1 MKYVDTAVT
10 FAEIPDQ
17 ICLCINISGCQFR
30 CPDCH
35 SKYLWEDTGTEL
47 TPEVLDQ
54 LIVNNPGISCICL
67 MGGTEEEIL
76 HLLKSSKK
84 IWNLKRAWYTGQS
97 EIPNN
102 YALLMLL
109 DYIKVGPYIAEKG
122 PLTSET
128 TNQRLYKIE
137 HMYTPF
143 GTDLGS
149 CAIPVDITSR
159 FWIKEEL

>member
-122 PLTSET
+122 PLNSKT

-137 HMYTPF
+137 HNYSSLA
-143 GTDLGS
+143 TDLGP
-149 CAIPVDITSR
+149 CATPVDITSR
-159 FWIKEEL
+159 FWTKEEL

>member
-122 PLTSET
+122 PLNNKT

-137 HMYTPF
+137 HNYSPLV
-143 GTDLGS
+143 TDSGS

-159 FWIKEEL
+159 FWTKEEL

>member
-54 LIVNNPGISCICL
+54 LIVNAPGISCICL

-122 PLTSET
+122 PLNSKT

-137 HMYTPF
+137 HNYSSLV
-143 GTDLGS
+143 TDSGS

-159 FWIKEEL
+159 FWTKEEL

>member
-54 LIVNNPGISCICL
+54 LIVNTPGISCICL

-122 PLTSET
+122 PLNSKT

-137 HMYTPF
+137 HNYSPLVA
-143 GTDLGS
+143 DLGS

-159 FWIKEEL
+159 FWTKEEL

>member
-122 PLTSET
+122 PLNSKT

-137 HMYTPF
+137 HNYSPLVA
-143 GTDLGS
+143 DSGS

-159 FWIKEEL
+159 F

>member
-122 PLTSET
+122 PLNSKT

-137 HMYTPF
+137 HNYSPL

-159 FWIKEEL
+159 FWTKEEL

>member
-47 TPEVLDQ
+47 TSEVLDQ

-109 DYIKVGPYIAEKG
+109 DYIKVGPYVAEKG
-122 PLTSET
+122 PLTSKT

-137 HMYTPF
+137 HNYSSLA
-143 GTDLGS
+143 TDLGP
-149 CAIPVDITSR
+149 CATPVDLTSR
-159 FWIKEEL
+159 FWTKDVL

>member
-1 MKYVDTAVT
+1 
-10 FAEIPDQ
+10 
-17 ICLCINISGCQFR
+17 
-30 CPDCH
+30 
-35 SKYLWEDTGTEL
+35 
-47 TPEVLDQ
+47 
-54 LIVNNPGISCICL
+54 

-84 IWNLKRAWYTGQS
+84 IWNFKRAWYTGQS

-122 PLTSET
+122 PLNSKT

-137 HMYTPF
+137 HNYSSLV
-143 GTDLGS
+143 TDSGS
-149 CAIPVDITSR
+149 CAIQVDITSR
-159 FWIKEEL
+159 FWTKEEL

>member
-122 PLTSET
+122 PLNSKT

-137 HMYTPF
+137 HNYSSLV
-143 GTDLGS
+143 TDLGS
-149 CAIPVDITSR
+149 CAISVDITSR
-159 FWIKEEL
+159 FWTKEEL

>member
-122 PLTSET
+122 PLNSKT

-137 HMYTPF
+137 HNYSPLVA
-143 GTDLGS
+143 DSGS

-159 FWIKEEL
+159 FWTKEEL

>member
-122 PLTSET
+122 PLNSKT

-137 HMYTPF
+137 HNYSSLV
-143 GTDLGS
+143 TDLGPR
-149 CAIPVDITSR
+149 AIPVDITSR
-159 FWIKEEL
+159 FWTKEEL